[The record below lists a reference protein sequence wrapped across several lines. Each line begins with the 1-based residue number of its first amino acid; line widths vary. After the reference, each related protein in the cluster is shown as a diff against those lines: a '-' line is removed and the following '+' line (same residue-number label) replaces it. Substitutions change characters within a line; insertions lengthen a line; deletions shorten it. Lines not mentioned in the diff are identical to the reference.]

1 MKLRQVCEK
10 YSIEETV
17 YTENKQL
24 LKLVSYWLSENLK
37 IIVEPLRDTIK
48 KLGKKVSTL
57 EQTMTTLKKQSST
70 SSSKRESADKKGGT
84 VFVTHYRN
92 CVLFHRDT
100 YQIRSILKSH
110 KFSWKPE
117 EKGWV
122 RQKPVQLGKIFEE
135 IKQNFPLVEFQES
148 EQDGDLL

>member
-1 MKLRQVCEK
+1 M
-10 YSIEETV
+10 
-17 YTENKQL
+17 
-24 LKLVSYWLSENLK
+24 
-37 IIVEPLRDTIK
+37 
-48 KLGKKVSTL
+48 
-57 EQTMTTLKKQSST
+57 
-70 SSSKRESADKKGGT
+70 
-84 VFVTHYRN
+84 THYRN

-135 IKQNFPLVEFQES
+135 IKQDFPLVEFQES